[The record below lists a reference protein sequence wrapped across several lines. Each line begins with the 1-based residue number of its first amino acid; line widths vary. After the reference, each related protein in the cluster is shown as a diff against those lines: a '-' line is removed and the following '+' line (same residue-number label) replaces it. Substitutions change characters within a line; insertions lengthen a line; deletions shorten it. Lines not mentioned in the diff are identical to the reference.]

1 MVCRSRGG
9 ERGLGMLKFP
19 LRCGESF
26 TSERV
31 HHAFDC
37 TTRPKLIALGFDG
50 REQNLTE
57 LVEVITA
64 SVIW

>member
-1 MVCRSRGG
+1 MLCWCRGG

-31 HHAFDC
+31 HNAFDC
-37 TTRPKLIALGFDG
+37 TTRSELIVLGLHG

-64 SVIW
+64 SVVW